1 MKGTLVAATAA
12 ILAGGASAHRNHHR
26 HLHQPLFEKRVH
38 NESEIC
44 VPGCT
49 TIWTTITGPA
59 GLYTPPAPPSTAV
72 PATSA
77 AITTSE
83 ALPTLSSSS
92 LVFANSTSSI
102 AVPST
107 TEVVVVPTTT
117 SQGPVTV
124 PTPIQQTC
132 ATPGTYTFP
141 ATTVVLTE
149 TKTVCGA
156 SSTVVPS
163 GTHTLGG
170 VTTVVETAT
179 TVVCPYATTKTAE
192 NGVVTSVVEMTT
204 YVCPSAGTYTIAP
217 ITTTVTD
224 SEPVTV
230 VVPVVETYCP
240 GTYSAPAVVTTVT
253 ETNVVVYCPFTSVDS
268 PVASSTQA
276 PEPTTSVAAPVVS
289 VSVAPPVVS
298 VAPPVV
304 SVAPQEPSS
313 TSSALPVVSVVSSV
327 SQEPSSTVASS
338 SAAPAP
344 TAPTGNLGGKGD
356 KWAMTYTPF
365 AQDGTCKSAADVM
378 TDIKSIAGAGFTT
391 LRVYST
397 DCDTLPSVG
406 AAAEANGLRLI
417 LGIFIGK
424 VGCDNGS
431 PDVADQI
438 AAIKSWG
445 RFDMVDL
452 VVVGNEALFNGFC
465 TVGQLKD
472 LINHVKSELGSAGY
486 SGPYTTTDVV
496 SAWQS
501 MDVADICN
509 VIDVVAC
516 NSHAYFDANTS
527 PDQAGT
533 FVAGQLAIVE
543 KVCNKPGFVMETG
556 WPTAGECIGKACPGV
571 EQQATALAAIKQE
584 MGKKVVFFSFSDD
597 HWKQPG
603 SCNCEQHWGCGSV
616 FGVL

>member
-1 MKGTLVAATAA
+1 MKGTIVAAAA
-12 ILAGGASAHRNHHR
+12 LLAGGASANRLHHR

-72 PATSA
+72 PATSS

-83 ALPTLSSSS
+83 ALPTLSSS
-92 LVFANSTSSI
+92 LVFANTSSI

-107 TEVVVVPTTT
+107 TEVPVVIPTTT
-117 SQGPVTV
+117 SQGPITV

-132 ATPGTYTFP
+132 PTPGTYTFP

-179 TVVCPYATTKTAE
+179 TVVCPVATTKTAE
-192 NGVVTSVVEMTT
+192 DGVVTSVVEMTT

-253 ETNVVVYCPFTSVDS
+253 ETNVVVYCPFTTVEP
-268 PVASSTQA
+268 PVPTTQA
-276 PEPTTSVAAPVVS
+276 PEPTTA
-289 VSVAPPVVS
+289 VAPP
-298 VAPPVV
+298 PVV
-304 SVAPQEPSS
+304 TEVPQEPTTTSSSS
-313 TSSALPVVSVVSSV
+313 TP
-327 SQEPSSTVASS
+327 
-338 SAAPAP
+338 
-344 TAPTGNLGGKGD
+344 APTGNLGGKGD

-365 AQDGTCKSAADVM
+365 TQEGQCKNAADVM
-378 TDIKSIAGAGFTT
+378 TDIKAIAKAGFTT

-406 AAAEANGLRLI
+406 AAAEATGLRLI
-417 LGIFIGK
+417 LGIFIGT
-424 VGCDNGS
+424 VGCENGS
-431 PDVADQI
+431 PDVSEQI
-438 AAIKSWG
+438 AAIKNWG

-465 TVGQLKD
+465 SVGQLTD
-472 LINHVKSELGSAGY
+472 LIHHVKSELGSAGY

-496 SAWQS
+496 SAWQAN
-501 MDVADICN
+501 DVSSICN
-509 VIDVVAC
+509 AIDVVAC
-516 NSHAYFDANTS
+516 NAHAYFNANTA
-527 PDQAGT
+527 PEQAGT
-533 FVAGQLAIVE
+533 FVAGQLEIVE
-543 KVCNKPGFVMETG
+543 KICNKPGFVMETG
-556 WPTAGECIGKACPGV
+556 WPTAGECIGKACPGR
-571 EQQATALAAIKQE
+571 EQQRTALAAIKQE
-584 MGKKVVFFSFSDD
+584 LGKKVVFFSFTDD

-603 SCNCEQHWGCGSV
+603 ACNCEQHWGCGDV
-616 FGVL
+616 FGAAI